1 MDTHLSRVWFELTDL
16 QVTHGAGAVI
26 TTVDGTDYLDLTSG
40 IGVVNTGHCHPR
52 VVEAIREQA
61 GRFVHAQVNC
71 YRHDL
76 LEPLAQRLAETTPP
90 GIEQFFFANSG
101 AEATEA
107 AVKLAKQATGR
118 PNVVV
123 FQGSFHGRTH
133 LTMAMTTS
141 KAVYRAGHAPLP
153 SGVFVAPFPVTFL
166 TGEDEDAAVDH
177 CLREFDLLLA
187 TQTAPTETAAVM
199 IEPVL
204 GEGGYVPAP
213 GRFLHGL
220 SERCAEHGILFVA
233 DEVQT
238 GWGRTGDHLWGIEA
252 HGVEPDLMTFAK
264 GLGNG
269 LTIAGVVAR
278 AELMDGLAANSI
290 STFGGNPLSC
300 AGALANLRYLLA
312 NDLQGNA
319 AKVGGH
325 LRRELED
332 RRGRWPSVGEVRGKG
347 LMLGIEMVL
356 PGTRRPDPSAASQV
370 LEATREQG
378 VLVGKGGLHGNVL
391 RIAPPLTITTDEA
404 DEGVAALDAAL
415 SEVGAT

>member
-141 KAVYRAGHAPLP
+141 KAVYRAGHAPLS

-238 GWGRTGDHLWGIEA
+238 GFGRTGRMLAGDHHDLT
-252 HGVEPDLMTFAK
+252 PDVVVLAK
-264 GLGNG
+264 G
-269 LTIAGVVAR
+269 IASGFPMSAVGAS
-278 AELMDGLAANSI
+278 AQLMDRWPVGSHGG
-290 STFGGNPLSC
+290 TYGGNPMAC
-300 AGALANLRYLLA
+300 AAALATLDIMTDPGFLPR
-312 NDLQGNA
+312 A
-319 AKVGGH
+319 A
-325 LRRELED
+325 
-332 RRGRWPSVGEVRGKG
+332 
-347 LMLGIEMVL
+347 
-356 PGTRRPDPSAASQV
+356 
-370 LEATREQG
+370 
-378 VLVGKGGLHGNVL
+378 
-391 RIAPPLTITTDEA
+391 
-404 DEGVAALDAAL
+404 
-415 SEVGAT
+415 EVGARFRAGLDAVAARSRTIGENRNLGAMLASEIVDDEGSPDPARTAAIMRHLLVEEHVVAMSCGPYGSTLRWIPPLVISDAQIDHALASFDRALAATTT